1 MSFMDRN
8 WTINFFFL
16 YSIPYWTLEIQQM
29 PFSIDWLNSFGFF
42 IHQALIIII
51 FKSKWEKEATKKE
64 KEKVLPAE
72 NQIMIIMFQCG

>member
-1 MSFMDRN
+1 
-8 WTINFFFL
+8 
-16 YSIPYWTLEIQQM
+16 M